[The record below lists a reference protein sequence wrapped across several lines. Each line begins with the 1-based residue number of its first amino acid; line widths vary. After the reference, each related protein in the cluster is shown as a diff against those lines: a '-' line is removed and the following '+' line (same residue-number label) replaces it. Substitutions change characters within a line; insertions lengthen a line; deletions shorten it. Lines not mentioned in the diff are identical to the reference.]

1 MSIVKF
7 AVIGAFC
14 LFCVACSED
23 ASEQPASQGVKPVQE
38 TASQEAP
45 VEQGVSSAK
54 SAGGVTVTLLPENP
68 TSSDCLR
75 VVVQGTPGRSAIIWK
90 VNGEVVASGTGTKL
104 CGDKFKR
111 DDLVTVDVGTSDQGA
126 QASVSIGNSPPK
138 VVDISSTPEQI
149 FAGVDISVVP
159 VAEDA
164 DGDDVEFYYQ
174 WLINGEPDSTLNE
187 ATLPGTK
194 FKKGDTVQVQ
204 ITPNDFLSDGP
215 VYVSYAQPIPNSP
228 PVITSQPP
236 QGITSLD
243 YRYKVEVSDP
253 DDSEFVFRLDEAP
266 EGMTIN
272 ENSGVIEW
280 PLEGVSPGEYTIAII
295 VADPEG
301 AEGAQEYKLTLGA
314 PQ

>member
-1 MSIVKF
+1 MSRLVLI
-7 AVIGAFC
+7 A
-14 LFCVACSED
+14 VACFFLIACGED
-23 ASEQPASQGVKPVQE
+23 APEQSTSQGVKPVQE
-38 TASQEAP
+38 TADQKTP
-45 VEQGVSSAK
+45 VEQNMPNVK
-54 SAGGVTVTLLPENP
+54 SAGGVTVTLLPETP

-90 VNGEVVASGTGTKL
+90 VNGEVVASGTGTQL

-111 DDLVTVDVGTSDQGA
+111 DDLVTVEVGTNDQGA
-126 QASVSIGNSPPK
+126 QASVSIDNSPPK
-138 VVDISSTPEQI
+138 VVDISSTPDQI
-149 FAGVDISVVP
+149 FAGVDISVFP

-174 WLINGEPDSTLNE
+174 WLINGEPDSSLNE

-215 VYVSYAQPIPNSP
+215 VYESYAQPIPNAP
-228 PVITSQPP
+228 PVIISQPP

-272 ENSGVIEW
+272 QSTGIIEW
-280 PLEGVSPGEYTIAII
+280 SLEGVSPGEYTIAII
-295 VADPEG
+295 AADPEG
-301 AEGAQEYKLTLGA
+301 VEGAQEYKLTLGA

>member
-1 MSIVKF
+1 MLRLF
-7 AVIGAFC
+7 VIA
-14 LFCVACSED
+14 VACFFLIACGED
-23 ASEQPASQGVKPVQE
+23 ASEQTASQVVKPAQE
-38 TASQEAP
+38 TAVQEAP
-45 VEQGVSSAK
+45 VEKNIADAKASGGVS
-54 SAGGVTVTLLPENP
+54 VTLLPENP

-75 VVVQGTPGRSAIIWK
+75 VVVQGIPGRSAIIWK
-90 VNGEVVASGTGTKL
+90 VNGEVVASGTGTQL

-111 DDLVTVDVGTSDQGA
+111 DDQVMVDVGTTDQGA
-126 QASVSIGNSPPK
+126 QASASIGNSPPK

-215 VYVSYAQPIPNSP
+215 VYVSYAQPIPNAP

-243 YRYKVEVSDP
+243 YRYNVEVSDP

-272 ENSGVIEW
+272 QSNGMIEW
-280 PLEGVSPGEYTIAII
+280 SLEGVSPGEYTIAII
-295 VADPEG
+295 IADPEG